1 MRENVFNNYTL
12 TDEEV
17 LNIIEQSIN
26 VINRN
31 AKINRVIDEDLK
43 EEIIVAIYE
52 QLTIGRRKN
61 RKL

>member
-1 MRENVFNNYTL
+1 MRENIFNNYTL

-31 AKINRVIDEDLK
+31 AKINGVVDEDLK
-43 EEIIVAIYE
+43 EEMIVAIYE
-52 QLTIGRRKN
+52 QLTSGRRK
-61 RKL
+61 K